1 MNGKLAAIWGSPG
14 SGKTTLTV
22 KIAKSLAEFK
32 QNIIIVGCDSDI
44 PLFPVLAPSQDSH
57 SSIGEL
63 TSQNLS
69 SISILKRCIPVNNSK
84 YISTLGYK
92 RDDNI
97 HLYPKFSQSDAKN
110 LFFQLTEIADF
121 VLVDCVTNSSN
132 DNLTN
137 AAIETAN
144 IIFNVATPSIK
155 SVVFYQSKNHYY
167 RMEKHNVEQINIVNN
182 IFPYQDEG
190 IISEVMGGVS
200 YSFYHVPGLMEQ
212 FDSGLLLE
220 PVFGK
225 NARQYEFQM
234 KRMVNKLFFDL

>member
-1 MNGKLAAIWGSPG
+1 MNGRLAAIWGSPG
-14 SGKTTLTV
+14 SGKTTTAV
-22 KIAKSLAEFK
+22 KMAKCLAEFK

-44 PLFPVLAPSQDSH
+44 PLLPVLAPTQDSH
-57 SSIGEL
+57 SSLGEL
-63 TSQNLS
+63 ASQNLS
-69 SISILKRCIPVNNSK
+69 SISILKRCIPLNNSK

-92 RDDNI
+92 LDDNI
-97 HLYPKFSQSDAKN
+97 SLYPKFSPGNAKD
-110 LFFQLTEIADF
+110 LFSQLTEIADF
-121 VLVDCVTNSSN
+121 VLVDCSANN
-132 DNLTN
+132 FDNNLTSV
-137 AAIETAN
+137 AAETAD
-144 IIFNVATPSIK
+144 IIFNIATPSIK
-155 SVVFYQSKNHYY
+155 SVVFYRSQKRYKRVRWQST
-167 RMEKHNVEQINIVNN
+167 EQINIVNN

-190 IISEVMGGVS
+190 IISEEIGGAS

>member
-1 MNGKLAAIWGSPG
+1 MNGKIAAICGSPG

-22 KIAKSLAEFK
+22 KIAKNLAEFK

-44 PLFPVLAPSQDSH
+44 PLLPVLAPSQDSH

-63 TSQNLS
+63 ASQNLS

-84 YISTLGYK
+84 YISSLGYK
-92 RDDNI
+92 LGDNI
-97 HLYPKFSQSDAKN
+97 SLYPKFSQSDAKN

-121 VLVDCVTNSSN
+121 VLVDCVTNSS
-132 DNLTN
+132 NLTN

-167 RMEKHNVEQINIVNN
+167 RMGKHNVEQINIVNN
-182 IFPYQDEG
+182 IFSYQDEG